1 MTNQTEIKYFDLH
14 ITGIGYLNR
23 FRQVKPKQGQ
33 SFYSCTIA
41 ALRGNTDNTLYT
53 YLDVRIVNEDA
64 LNVLLNCMDET
75 DKDSKVL
82 AGFKIGDIYPETF
95 TYQSGT
101 KQGQTGVMLKGR
113 LIKLNWLKINNEL
126 VYEPQTS
133 SAVEQ
138 QSDRQISQS
147 DNQPQNA
154 VNNATN
160 SVADADKAS
169 VQEQNKLSEVF
180 LSKED
185 PEFMAKKESLKQ
197 QGYRWNNERKSWQKS
212 LAA

>member
-1 MTNQTEIKYFDLH
+1 MTTQTETKYFDLH
-14 ITGIGYLNR
+14 TSGIGYLNR

-33 SFYSCTIA
+33 PFYSCTIA

-53 YLDVRIVNEDA
+53 YFDVRIVNEEA
-64 LNVLLNCMDET
+64 LNILLNCVDET
-75 DKDSKVL
+75 KDDDKVL
-82 AGFKIGDIYPETF
+82 VGFKIGDIYPETF
-95 TYQSGT
+95 TYQSGN

-147 DNQPQNA
+147 DNQPQNT

-160 SVADADKAS
+160 SVADADNAP
-169 VQEQNKLSEVF
+169 VQEQNNLSEVF
-180 LSKED
+180 LSKDD
-185 PEFMAKKESLKQ
+185 PEFMTKKETLKQ
-197 QGYRWNNERKSWQKS
+197 QGYRWNNERKSWQKP

>member
-1 MTNQTEIKYFDLH
+1 MTTQTETKYFDLH
-14 ITGIGYLNR
+14 TSGIGYLNR
-23 FRQVKPKQGQ
+23 FRQVKPNQGQ

-53 YLDVRIVNEDA
+53 YFDVRIVNEEA

-75 DKDSKVL
+75 DKDTKVL
-82 AGFKIGDIYPETF
+82 VGFKIGDIYPETF
-95 TYQSGT
+95 TYQSGN

-126 VYEPQTS
+126 VYKPQHL

-138 QSDRQISQS
+138 KQEQQSDIQNNQS
-147 DNQPQNA
+147 VDQSVPPVMDNS
-154 VNNATN
+154 
-160 SVADADKAS
+160 SVMVQDQDKF
-169 VQEQNKLSEVF
+169 SEVF

-185 PEFMAKKESLKQ
+185 PDFLAKKGTLKQ

-212 LAA
+212 VAA

>member
-1 MTNQTEIKYFDLH
+1 MTTQTETKYFDLH
-14 ITGIGYLNR
+14 TTGIGYLNR
-23 FRQVKPKQGQ
+23 FRQVKPNQGQ

-53 YLDVRIVNEDA
+53 YFDVRIVNEEA

-75 DKDSKVL
+75 DKDTKVL
-82 AGFKIGDIYPETF
+82 VGFKIGDIYPEPF
-95 TYQSGT
+95 TYQSGN

-126 VYEPQTS
+126 VYKPQPL

-138 QSDRQISQS
+138 KQEQQSDIQNNQS
-147 DNQPQNA
+147 VDQSAPPVMDNS
-154 VNNATN
+154 
-160 SVADADKAS
+160 SVMIQDQDKF
-169 VQEQNKLSEVF
+169 SEVF

-185 PEFMAKKESLKQ
+185 PDFLAKKETLKQ
-197 QGYRWNNERKSWQKS
+197 QGYRWNNERKSWQKPM
-212 LAA
+212 AA